1 MTGVLDVTGL
11 AQPIMQLLASFGD
24 GSFPSD
30 GPAAVLKA
38 TSVTLE
44 TVHAVGKSGL
54 GVLESAWSG
63 RTADNATNLAVEAQN
78 STANISDR
86 GNSIAD
92 VVTSASAE
100 ITAGMVEI
108 EGILQSF
115 ISIAVASAPTL
126 TTPAGLAM
134 IVEVATEHLGRALA
148 VVAKVQAKLSVH
160 ATQMAELTPQV
171 SVPTAL
177 ASAAT
182 APAVSTAETV
192 TSPSKVSSENM
203 LTNSVPVT
211 TSSPT
216 TTSGPRI
223 QNAVSTN
230 NHGTNNHSSNNAAP
244 TGPAPTGEVAD
255 WIQQALAVL
264 RENGVD
270 TSQIDPSHLAAII
283 AHESAGDPHAINLW
297 DSNYTAGHPSKGIM
311 QTIDSTFSAYAVAG
325 HGDIW
330 NPVDNIVAATRYAI
344 DTYGSVGN
352 VPGIQGVQSGTGYV
366 GY

>member
-1 MTGVLDVTGL
+1 MTGAIDMTAL
-11 AQPIMQLLASFGD
+11 AQPIVQLLNSFGD
-24 GSFPSD
+24 GTFPTD

-38 TSVTLE
+38 TSATLE
-44 TVHAVGKSGL
+44 SVHAIGQTGL
-54 GVLESAWSG
+54 GVLENVWSG
-63 RTADNATNLAVEAQN
+63 RTADNATNVAVEAQN

-92 VVTSASAE
+92 VVTTAAADV
-100 ITAGMVEI
+100 TAGMAEI

-126 TTPAGLAM
+126 TTPAGVAM
-134 IVEVATEHLGRALA
+134 LVEVATEHLGRALA
-148 VVAKVQAKLSVH
+148 VVAKVRAQLTTH
-160 ATQMAELTPQV
+160 ATHMAELTPQV

-177 ASAAT
+177 ASAVT
-182 APAVSTAETV
+182 APTVSNIAET
-192 TSPSKVSSENM
+192 TTTQPAKISTENPVSSA
-203 LTNSVPVT
+203 VPVT

-216 TTSGPRI
+216 TSSRPHI
-223 QNAVSTN
+223 QNAVSTG
-230 NHGTNNHSSNNAAP
+230 HGTSNSAP
-244 TGPAPTGEVAD
+244 SGPAPTGEVAD

-297 DSNYTAGHPSKGIM
+297 DSNYAAGHPSKGIM
-311 QTIDSTFSAYAVAG
+311 QTIDSTFNAYMVAG

-344 DTYGSVGN
+344 DTYGSVAN
-352 VPGIQGVQSGTGYV
+352 VPGIQGVQSGSGYV

>member
-1 MTGVLDVTGL
+1 MTGAIDVTAL
-11 AQPIMQLLASFGD
+11 AQPIVQLLASFGD
-24 GSFPSD
+24 GSFPAD

-38 TSVTLE
+38 TSVTLDS
-44 TVHAVGKSGL
+44 VHAVGKTGL
-54 GVLESAWSG
+54 GVLENAWSG
-63 RTADNATNLAVEAQN
+63 RTADNATNLVSDAQN
-78 STANISDR
+78 STLGISDR
-86 GNSIAD
+86 GNSIAGVVNSAAAD
-92 VVTSASAE
+92 V
-100 ITAGMVEI
+100 TAGMVEI
-108 EGILQSF
+108 DQILQSF
-115 ISIAVASAPTL
+115 ISIAVAAAPTL
-126 TTPAGLAM
+126 TTPAGVAM

-148 VVAKVQAKLSVH
+148 VVAKVRARLTVH

-177 ASAAT
+177 ASAIT
-182 APAVSTAETV
+182 APTVSNIAEPTTQPGKVSTENL
-192 TSPSKVSSENM
+192 VSSA
-203 LTNSVPVT
+203 VPINA
-211 TSSPT
+211 SSPT
-216 TTSGPRI
+216 TSSRPRI

-230 NHGTNNHSSNNAAP
+230 NHGANNSAP

-255 WIQQALAVL
+255 WIAQALAVL

-297 DSNYTAGHPSKGIM
+297 DSNYEAGHPSKGIM

-344 DTYGSVGN
+344 DTYGSVSN